1 MIHSFLLVQFM
12 AWQSFSTTSLQV
24 LFGLFLRLEP
34 TSYSIHF
41 SSQSLSSFHNTCPHH
56 HNLFYCR
63 TKIMSSIRNLFL
75 SLSVLDKGPL
85 NGCVCVCVYVYV
97 CVWVVVYVVVVRRG
111 RRRGQARDWQT
122 VSVHVRVCCSCQTW
136 EEAWPGTRLTDCFS
150 TRESVVVVRR
160 VRRRGQARDWQTV
173 SVLVSVL

>member
-1 MIHSFLLVQFM
+1 M

-24 LFGLFLRLEP
+24 LFGLFLGLEP

-122 VSVHVRVCCSCQTW
+122 VSTCESVVVVRRGRRHGQARDWQTVSVHVRVCCSCQTR

-150 TRESVVVVRR
+150 TREVV
-160 VRRRGQARDWQTV
+160 
-173 SVLVSVL
+173 L